1 MSIKK
6 LFISI
11 SIIFIFSLCY
21 GTFQEDM
28 PDLSNVKI
36 ITTHVAGNIYVLEAT
51 GDVAGNIAVSAGPD
65 GILMVDTQF
74 APLSDLIRAELKKIT
89 KGKIKFIIN
98 THHHADHTHGN
109 MALGK
114 SSIIISHA
122 NAQKR
127 LLFMPQDVHP
137 TITFVKQI
145 SLFFNGEKINIL
157 HYPHGHTDNDV
168 VVFFTKSNIIH
179 LGDLWNSGISSF
191 PTVDIEAGGSIMGM
205 LENIKELI
213 RIIPKDAKII
223 PGHYAVSD
231 LEDLKATRN
240 MLAETIGIVMKKKS
254 AGMSLE
260 QIKKEGFPPKYDSWG
275 TAYTNAETWI
285 ENIYHGS
292 DTILSDTQGMPKRV
306 KEIHKETKKVY
317 KNEKGYWEAETEG
330 GHVMVYI
337 PEGEFTMGS
346 DDGLT
351 NEKPVHRV
359 YLDGYWLGKYPV
371 TVAQFTEFVADTG
384 YITDAERG
392 QGSWQFWQ
400 GEWVVRLDGNWKNPY
415 FDQGD
420 DHPVVSVSWND
431 AAAYCQWLSRKTGLD
446 FKLPTA
452 AQWEKGA
459 RGVDE
464 RKYPWGNDI
473 PDGSKANYADINFWK
488 KYKNSRH
495 ADKNIDDGF
504 TETSPVGKF
513 PAGSSPYGLMDMAGN
528 VWEWCHDV
536 YDGDFYSISSYR
548 NPLGPPDTG
557 KQDQERVNRG
567 GGSWTDRSGYITP
580 EGGHNLRSAA
590 RTGDEQN
597 SSDDH
602 MGFRICIDYIKR

>member
-6 LFISI
+6 LFIPI

-21 GTFQEDM
+21 GTYQEDM

-36 ITTHVAGNIYVLEAT
+36 ITTHVAGNIYMLEAT
-51 GDVAGNIAVSAGPD
+51 GDVAGNIAISAGPD

-74 APLSDLIRAELKKIT
+74 APLFDLIRAEIKKIT

-127 LLFMPQDVHP
+127 LLHIPGDVHP
-137 TITFVKQI
+137 TITFDKQI
-145 SLFFNGEKINIL
+145 SLFFNGEKINL
-157 HYPHGHTDNDV
+157 VHYPHGHTDNDV
-168 VVFFTKSNIIH
+168 VVFFTKSNVIH
-179 LGDLWNSGISSF
+179 VGDLWNSGISSF
-191 PTVDIEAGGSIMGM
+191 PSVDLEAGGSILGM
-205 LENIKELI
+205 LENIEELI

-223 PGHYAVSD
+223 PGHYALSD
-231 LEDLKATRN
+231 LDDLKSTRD
-240 MLAETIGIVMKKKS
+240 MLQETIGLVMEKRSEGK
-254 AGMSLE
+254 SLE
-260 QIKKEGFPPKYDSWG
+260 EIKKEGFPSRYDSWG

-285 ENIYHGS
+285 ENIYHGLEKKIPEKVAKIQ
-292 DTILSDTQGMPKRV
+292 TKAKR
-306 KEIHKETKKVY
+306 IY
-317 KNEKGYWEAETEG
+317 KNNKGFWEAEFND

-337 PEGEFTMGS
+337 PAGEFLMGS
-346 DDGLT
+346 DDGLP
-351 NEKPVHRV
+351 NEKPAHKV
-359 YLDGYWLGKYPV
+359 YLDAYWLGKYPV
-371 TVAQFTEFVADTG
+371 TLGQFRKFVADTN
-384 YITDAERG
+384 YVTDAEKG
-392 QGSWQFWQ
+392 KGSWQFWK

-415 FDQGD
+415 FEQGE

-431 AAAYCQWLSRKTGLD
+431 AVEYCKWLSKKTGLY

-459 RGVDE
+459 RGTDG
-464 RKYPWGNDI
+464 RKFPWGNDK
-473 PDGSKANYADINFWK
+473 PDGTKANYADINYWN
-488 KYKNSRH
+488 KYKNARQP
-495 ADKNIDDGF
+495 DKNINDGY
-504 TETSPVGKF
+504 TETSPVGSY
-513 PAGSSPYGLMDMAGN
+513 PEGASHYGLMDMAGN
-528 VWEWCHDV
+528 VWEWCFDV
-536 YDGDFYSISSYR
+536 YDNNYYAVSPYK
-548 NPLGPPDTG
+548 NPSGPPDTG
-557 KQDQERVNRG
+557 KPDQERVNRG

-580 EGGHNLRSAA
+580 KGGHNLRSAA

-602 MGFRICIDYIKR
+602 MGFRICLDYIER